1 MLMKKKYKT
10 TRKYP
15 CPYCDKKMTRG
26 DLIDHITDDHE
37 ALIPEEYSAARVVY
51 DSINKKNYG
60 TCMVCGARVYE
71 WDPNICRYKNICNDP
86 KCLEAVKQKAR
97 GNHLDDPEKQKIMLA
112 GRSISG
118 EYEFSDGSKHSYVG
132 SYEKKALEFMD
143 KGLNI
148 PGKDILTPGPVI
160 EYNYGGET
168 HTWILD
174 ILYIPAMLAIDC
186 KDGGS
191 NPNTRPMESYRE
203 KQLSKEAA
211 IAKQGVYNY
220 LRLTDNNFGQ
230 LLSALADIKYG
241 IINSDPRK
249 GIYINE
255 TDNNSIMEDI
265 VAFNK
270 EMNKCKYEMSNDYH
284 MASPEEFARDKI
296 GVCWDYVSYEAK
308 YFKDNFHGVSYNTY
322 YIVFDD
328 GDEYPTHTFLIFE
341 YKETLYYFE
350 SAFSRIKGIWVI
362 ESEKD
367 AFNMIVENMDK
378 NSKNDLLKC
387 RCEIRKYN
395 ALDRK
400 LFGMNPSE
408 YMGYMNKQPKV
419 TYRYSQTKSI
429 KKYTKT
435 DSINEAI
442 PGGLPRANCMN
453 YYVIPYNIRGMNTDD
468 NYGFAFGNT
477 AMDSIF
483 YFDRAGNRVEEKE
496 PEAFLENKDYK
507 KIYFRNVDI
516 SDIDKNTV
524 TEASLLE
531 KLLGFPY
538 TSMVDFAFSE
548 NAFILEDQSESTKA
562 IRLGIMRKLGMLDK
576 NKVLLEYVVAT
587 KGHVYI
593 MKDEEG
599 YFLTT
604 PEDYVLCSDK
614 YDSLDD
620 IKDDTIKLFNDLYEK
635 NRGIVNDL

>member
-118 EYEFSDGSKHSYVG
+118 EYELSDGSKHSYVG

-160 EYNYGGET
+160 EYKYGGET

-203 KQLSKEAA
+203 KQLAKETA

-249 GIYINE
+249 GIYI
-255 TDNNSIMEDI
+255 
-265 VAFNK
+265 
-270 EMNKCKYEMSNDYH
+270 H
-284 MASPEEFARDKI
+284 
-296 GVCWDYVSYEAK
+296 
-308 YFKDNFHGVSYNTY
+308 
-322 YIVFDD
+322 
-328 GDEYPTHTFLIFE
+328 
-341 YKETLYYFE
+341 
-350 SAFSRIKGIWVI
+350 
-362 ESEKD
+362 
-367 AFNMIVENMDK
+367 
-378 NSKNDLLKC
+378 
-387 RCEIRKYN
+387 
-395 ALDRK
+395 
-400 LFGMNPSE
+400 
-408 YMGYMNKQPKV
+408 
-419 TYRYSQTKSI
+419 
-429 KKYTKT
+429 
-435 DSINEAI
+435 EAI

-531 KLLGFPY
+531 RLLGFPY